1 MSRRRS
7 LFGIGA
13 VGLGLALAPV
23 AAEAKGCIKGAI
35 IGGAAGH
42 FTVHHGLLGA
52 AAGCIIGRREA
63 NRRKSMPS
71 RLTHPQA
78 SGPSGSVQPT
88 HSRPIQTLR

>member
-1 MSRRRS
+1 MSRVKIV
-7 LFGIGA
+7 FGIGA

-42 FTVHHGLLGA
+42 FTVHHGLAGA
-52 AAGCIIGRREA
+52 AAGCVIGRHEA

-71 RLTHPQA
+71 QATHPQG
-78 SGPSGSVQPT
+78 SGPSGSVQST
-88 HSRPIQTLR
+88 H